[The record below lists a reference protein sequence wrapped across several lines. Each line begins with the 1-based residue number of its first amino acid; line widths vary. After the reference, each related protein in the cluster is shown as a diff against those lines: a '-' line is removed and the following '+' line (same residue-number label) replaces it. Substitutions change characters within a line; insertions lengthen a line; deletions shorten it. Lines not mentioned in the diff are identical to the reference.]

1 MKTDPSSFSVMT
13 MNLRFGLAKD
23 GKNRWER
30 RRDVVKGFLEQVNTD
45 LIGFQE
51 VNHFQAEF
59 LKNILT
65 QYSCIGWYNQ
75 AHPWWQSNIIFFHKD
90 WTCLGHRHHFISRF
104 PDIPSKMPGSRWP
117 RQCVIGWFEK
127 QGRHLLAANTHFDFN
142 AAVQARSAGMVAGFL
157 KRFPPGLPVVITGDF
172 NAGHTSSAFK
182 TFQALGFKEVFEAHP
197 PGTFHGFTGKT
208 DGRHID
214 WILYRG
220 GIRPVTR
227 RVLTFHQER
236 QYPSDHFPV
245 AADFTDIFR
254 GQKDNQ
260 NSVPISGGLFKY

>member
-1 MKTDPSSFSVMT
+1 
-13 MNLRFGLAKD
+13 
-23 GKNRWER
+23 
-30 RRDVVKGFLEQVNTD
+30 
-45 LIGFQE
+45 
-51 VNHFQAEF
+51 
-59 LKNILT
+59 
-65 QYSCIGWYNQ
+65 
-75 AHPWWQSNIIFFHKD
+75 
-90 WTCLGHRHHFISRF
+90 
-104 PDIPSKMPGSRWP
+104 
-117 RQCVIGWFEK
+117 VIGWFEK

>member
-1 MKTDPSSFSVMT
+1 MKTDPACFSVTT

-23 GKNRWER
+23 GKNCWER
-30 RRDVVKGFLEQVNTD
+30 RRDVVKDFLEQMNTD
-45 LIGFQE
+45 FIGFQE

-59 LKNILT
+59 LKNTLK
-65 QYSCIGWYNQ
+65 QYRYIGWYNRH
-75 AHPWWQSNIIFFHKD
+75 HPWWQSNMIFFHQD

-104 PDIPSKMPGSRWP
+104 PDLPSKMPGSRWP
-117 RQCVIGWFEK
+117 RQCVAGWFENH
-127 QGRHLLAANTHFDFN
+127 GTNLLMANTHFDFN

-157 KRFPPGLPVVITGDF
+157 KRFPSGLPVVITGDF
-172 NAGHTSSAFK
+172 NTGHASSAFK
-182 TFQALGFKEVFEAHP
+182 TFQTHGFKEVFEADP
-197 PGTFHGFTGKT
+197 PGTFHGFTGKS

-227 RVLTFHQER
+227 RVLTFHKDN

-245 AADFTDIFR
+245 TADFAFY
-254 GQKDNQ
+254 
-260 NSVPISGGLFKY
+260 S